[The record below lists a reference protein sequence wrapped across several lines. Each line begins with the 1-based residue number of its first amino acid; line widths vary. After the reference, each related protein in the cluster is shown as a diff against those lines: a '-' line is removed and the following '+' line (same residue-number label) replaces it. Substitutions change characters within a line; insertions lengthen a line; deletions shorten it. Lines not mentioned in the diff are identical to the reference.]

1 MAVITMSNSLSSRER
16 RFVHIFVLTL
26 AICFS
31 PFKPLAALVPFIF
44 IAGLVFYAGISSV
57 NHLLKYAMVLMSFA
71 GVSLIYFLII
81 PDFDLINALLFLVTA
96 GSFLV
101 LFYDLRSVATVAL
114 LRRISVVALIFLLF
128 ESLVGTMQGI
138 IAFLRNGTFDGFNG
152 DFVRGTIDPL
162 LTAAPAASS
171 VMFALLLSTLLILLF
186 STSPVRP
193 SPVRLA
199 TLGIGLVAWLLTST
213 MHMIFFFSIA
223 AVVGLILMMRLVW
236 TIRWSRW
243 RSSGF
248 LALAGIL
255 ICGGLLAFTLMPN
268 NLRQTPNYLRLTFE
282 LRPDS
287 QSEKVRATYNT
298 LFLLPQEVPIQPLIG
313 LGPGQ
318 YSSRAS
324 IIRSGQYLMG
334 GRLPLSDHAHPLA
347 QSYILS
353 EWQSF
358 LNIRQY
364 SSSTFFPFYSWLSTY
379 GEFGWMGV
387 AGVVTLILLALRTFR
402 RTRSAEFPRLNL
414 AMTIL
419 LLYVALLGV
428 QDNYWEIAQAIF
440 PAFLILRVGYSY
452 LDRCR
457 RGAEYLVPEATTG
470 RTTFNQ
476 AGLVHTVKP

>member
-1 MAVITMSNSLSSRER
+1 MTSNPLSKRER
-16 RFVHIFVLTL
+16 RFVHVFVLTL

-31 PFKPLAALVPFIF
+31 PLKAMAFVAPFVF
-44 IAGLVFYAGISSV
+44 IAGLIFYARISLI
-57 NHLLKYAMVLMSFA
+57 NHLLKYAMALLSFV
-71 GVSLIYFLII
+71 GISVIYFLLM
-81 PDFDLINALLFLVTA
+81 PEVDLFNALLFLVTA

-101 LFYDLRSVATVAL
+101 LLYDLRSIATVAL
-114 LRRISVVALIFLLF
+114 LRRISIVALIFVLI
-128 ESLVGTMQGI
+128 ESLLGIGQGMI
-138 IAFLRNGTFDGFNG
+138 GFLRNGRFDIGSG
-152 DFVRGTIDPL
+152 DIVRGTIDPL
-162 LTAAPAASS
+162 ATAPPAASN
-171 VMFALLLSTLLILLF
+171 VMFAILLSTLLILLF
-186 STSPVRP
+186 GTSPARL

-199 TLGIGLVAWLLTST
+199 VLGIGLVAWVLASV
-213 MHMIFFFSIA
+213 MHTLFFFSIA
-223 AVVGLILMMRLVW
+223 TVVSLILMVRLVW
-236 TIRWSRW
+236 TVRWARW

-255 ICGGLLAFTLMPN
+255 ICGGLFAFALLPN
-268 NLRQTPNYLRLTFE
+268 NLQLTPYLLRLTFE
-282 LRPDS
+282 FGTDS
-287 QSEKVRATYNT
+287 PSEKTRATYNT
-298 LFLLPQEVPIQPLIG
+298 LFLLPQEAPLQPLIG

-324 IIRSGQYLMG
+324 LIRSGQYLSG
-334 GRLPLSDHAHPLA
+334 GRLPLPNHVHPLA
-347 QSYILS
+347 ERYILS
-353 EWQSF
+353 EWYSF
-358 LNIRQY
+358 LINRPNGG
-364 SSSTFFPFYSWLSTY
+364 STFFPFYSWLSTY

-402 RTRSAEFPRLNL
+402 RARSVEFPRLHL

-452 LDRCR
+452 LGRCR

-476 AGLVHTVKP
+476 AGLVHMVKS